1 MNSVD
6 STLHTA
12 LRSLGI
18 PARVI
23 TTFTSAQGT
32 GGGLL
37 VDEYYNEEGLQNGEG
52 QRGRIW

>member
-1 MNSVD
+1 M
-6 STLHTA
+6 
-12 LRSLGI
+12 
-18 PARVI
+18 
-23 TTFTSAQGT
+23 TTFSSAQGT